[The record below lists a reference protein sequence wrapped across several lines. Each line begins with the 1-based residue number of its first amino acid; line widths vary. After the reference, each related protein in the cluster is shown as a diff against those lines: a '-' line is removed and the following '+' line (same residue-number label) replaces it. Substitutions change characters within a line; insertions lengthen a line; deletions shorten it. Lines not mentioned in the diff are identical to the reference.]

1 LAELCDELTEGRPQ
15 GRVAATF
22 GVFDGVH
29 LGHRQLIDTLMASAN
44 ARGMTPVVI
53 TLANHPLSVLRPALP
68 VVLLT
73 SLKERVDLLH
83 AAGVAHV
90 IPITFTVELSH
101 LSPEQFMR
109 ALGDCLGMR
118 HMVVGPDFAVGQD
131 REGTLPVLESLG
143 TVLGYT
149 MEIAGHYALEGT
161 SVRSSAVRKALA
173 AGDLATVERFLGRRF
188 ALDGPVI
195 EGEGRGGGL
204 LGFPTVNVGL
214 GPLQALPADGVYAT
228 WIEVDG
234 ERYASATSVGIK
246 PTFHEEA
253 PRVVESFILDYDG
266 NLYGQP
272 VRVEFVARLR
282 DQEKF
287 DSVDDLIAQMKLDVD
302 LTREILAR

>member
-1 LAELCDELTEGRPQ
+1 MPDLCDELSEGRPK
-15 GRVAATF
+15 GPVAATL

-29 LGHRQLIDTLMASAN
+29 LGHQHLMQTLVQAADQ
-44 ARGMTPVVI
+44 RGMTPVVI

-73 SLKERVDLLH
+73 TLKERIDLLH
-83 AAGVAHV
+83 DAGVAHV

-101 LSPEQFMR
+101 LSPDAFMR
-109 ALGDCLGMR
+109 NLCDCLGVR

-131 REGTLPVLESLG
+131 REGTLPVLETLG
-143 TVLGYT
+143 TVLGYS
-149 MEIAGHYALEGT
+149 MEIASHYELEGT
-161 SVRSSAVRKALA
+161 SVRSSAVRKALT
-173 AGDLATVERFLGRRF
+173 AGDLPTVERFLGRRF
-188 ALDGPVI
+188 TLEGPVI

-234 ERYASATSVGIK
+234 ARYQSATSVGIK
-246 PTFHEEA
+246 PTFHDDA
-253 PRVVESFILDYDG
+253 PRVVESFILEYDG
-266 NLYGQP
+266 NLYGRP

-287 DSVDDLIAQMKLDVD
+287 DSVDALIEQMKRDVEETKA
-302 LTREILAR
+302 LLGS

>member
-1 LAELCDELTEGRPQ
+1 MADLCDELSVGRPA
-15 GRVAATF
+15 GPVAATF

-29 LGHRQLIDTLMASAN
+29 LGHKHLMSTLIDAA
-44 ARGMTPVVI
+44 AQRGMTPVVV

-68 VVLLT
+68 VVLLS
-73 SLKERVDLLH
+73 SLKERIDLLH
-83 AAGVAHV
+83 GAGVAHV

-101 LSPEQFMR
+101 LSPEEFMR
-109 ALGDCLGMR
+109 ALCDCLGVR

-143 TVLGYT
+143 TVLGYSL
-149 MEIAGHYALEGT
+149 EVASHYELDGM

-173 AGDLATVERFLGRRF
+173 KGDLATVEHYLGRRF
-188 ALDGPVI
+188 SLDGPVI

-204 LGFPTVNVGL
+204 LGFPTINVGT
-214 GPLQALPADGVYAT
+214 GPLQALPSDGVYAT
-228 WIEVDG
+228 WVEVDG

-246 PTFHEEA
+246 PTFHDEA

-266 NLYGQP
+266 NLYGRP

-287 DSVDDLIAQMKLDVD
+287 DDVD
-302 LTREILAR
+302 ALIEQMTRDVEETRALLGR

>member
-1 LAELCDELTEGRPQ
+1 VPDLCDELSEGRPS
-15 GRVAATF
+15 GAVAATF

-29 LGHRQLIDTLMASAN
+29 LGHRHLIETLVKTASE
-44 ARGMTPVVI
+44 RGMIPVVI

-73 SLKERVDLLH
+73 SLKERVELLL
-83 AAGVAHV
+83 AAGAAHV
-90 IPITFTVELSH
+90 IPITFTVDISH

-109 ALGDCLGMR
+109 ALCDCLGMR
-118 HMVVGPDFAVGQD
+118 HMVVGPDFALGQD
-131 REGTLPVLESLG
+131 REGTLPVLDTLG
-143 TVLGYT
+143 TLLGYS
-149 MEIAGHYALEGT
+149 MEVAGHFEDEGT

-173 AGDLATVERFLGRRF
+173 SGDLATVERFLGRRF
-188 ALDGPVI
+188 TLDGPVI
-195 EGEGRGGGL
+195 EGEGRGSGL

-228 WIEVDG
+228 WIEVNG

-246 PTFHEEA
+246 PTFHDDA

-266 NLYGQP
+266 NLYGEP

-282 DQEKF
+282 GQEKF
-287 DSVDDLIAQMKLDVD
+287 ESIDELIKQMTLDVEE
-302 LTREILAR
+302 TRTLLGR

>member
-1 LAELCDELTEGRPQ
+1 VADLCDELTEGRPS
-15 GRVAATF
+15 GAVAATF

-29 LGHRQLIDTLMASAN
+29 LGHQHLIQTLVKTAAE
-44 ARGMTPVVI
+44 RGMTPVVI

-73 SLKERVDLLH
+73 SLNERLDLLH
-83 AAGVAHV
+83 DAGVAHV

-109 ALGDCLGMR
+109 ALCDCLGMR

-131 REGTLPVLESLG
+131 REGTLPVLDTLG
-143 TVLGYT
+143 AVLGYSL
-149 MEIAGHYALEGT
+149 EVAGHFELEGT

-173 AGDLATVERFLGRRF
+173 NAELMTVERFLGRRF
-188 ALDGPVI
+188 TLDGPVI

-228 WIEVDG
+228 WIEVNG

-246 PTFHEEA
+246 PTFHDDA

-266 NLYGQP
+266 NLYGEP

-282 DQEKF
+282 GQEKF
-287 DSVDDLIAQMKLDVD
+287 DSVDALIEQMKRDVEE
-302 LTREILAR
+302 TRALLGR

>member
-1 LAELCDELTEGRPQ
+1 VADLCDELREGRPN
-15 GRVAATF
+15 GPVAATF

-29 LGHRQLIDTLMASAN
+29 LGHRRLIQSLAKAAAM
-44 ARGMTPVVI
+44 RGMTPVAI

-73 SLKERVDLLH
+73 SLKERIDLLH
-83 AAGVAHV
+83 DAGAVHV
-90 IPITFTVELSH
+90 IPITFTVEISH

-109 ALGDCLGMR
+109 TLCDCLGVR

-131 REGTLPVLESLG
+131 REGTIPVLESLG
-143 TVLGYT
+143 TVLGYS
-149 MEIAGHYALEGT
+149 LEVADHFQLEDT
-161 SVRSSAVRKALA
+161 SVRSSAVRKALVK
-173 AGDLATVERFLGRRF
+173 GDLEMVERFLGRRF
-188 ALDGPVI
+188 TLDGPVI
-195 EGEGRGGGL
+195 EGEGRGSGL

-228 WIEVDG
+228 WIDVDG
-234 ERYASATSVGIK
+234 KRYASATSVGIK
-246 PTFHEEA
+246 PTFHEDA

-266 NLYGQP
+266 NLYGEP

-287 DSVDDLIAQMKLDVD
+287 DSVDALIEQMKRDVEQ
-302 LTREILAR
+302 TRALLGH